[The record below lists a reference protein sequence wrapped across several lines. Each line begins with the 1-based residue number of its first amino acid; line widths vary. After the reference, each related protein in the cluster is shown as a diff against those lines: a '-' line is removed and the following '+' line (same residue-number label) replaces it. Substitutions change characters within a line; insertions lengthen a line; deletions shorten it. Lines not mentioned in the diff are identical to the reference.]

1 MPLDGA
7 TYPSALDITIPAD
20 TNFVYEGDDH
30 IRQIKIVLKN
40 AFGNI
45 SGAVA
50 ADQNDLPK
58 GKKDA
63 TGAPTVNDDT
73 GDGYSY
79 GSIWIDRTNKSAYI
93 CVDPTLGAAVW
104 DRMDDGIASGMYMA
118 FFQSSTAIMTG
129 WTFRTYDED
138 YLIAPGATN
147 TKGGTNNGVTPNN
160 TGWIVDGLTMAHDHS
175 FSDSGTTSTS
185 SANTVEGTGVGSGM
199 YNHLPHNHTFSV
211 SGTTG
216 QPDSNVVDSNGTW
229 RPPTLF
235 CTIWS
240 KD

>member
-7 TYPSALDITIPAD
+7 TYPSGLDPTIPAD

-30 IRQIKIVLKN
+30 IRTIKTVIKN

-45 SGAVA
+45 SGAVG

-58 GKKDA
+58 GKKNA
-63 TGAPTVNDDT
+63 TAAPTVNDDT

-79 GSIWIDRTNKSAYI
+79 GSIWVDRTNKKSYI
-93 CVDPTLGAAVW
+93 CVGPTLGAAVW
-104 DRMDDGIASGMYMA
+104 NRLDNEIVSGMYMA
-118 FFQSSTAIMTG
+118 FFQSSTAIMSG

-138 YLIAPGATN
+138 YVIAPGATN

-160 TGWIVDGLTMAHDHS
+160 TGWVVDGLTMAHDHS

>member
-1 MPLDGA
+1 MPLDAA

-40 AFGNI
+40 AFGSI
-45 SGAVA
+45 SGAVKA
-50 ADQNDLPK
+50 TQDDLPL

-79 GSIWIDRTNKSAYI
+79 GSIWIDRTNKRAYI

-104 DRMDDGIASGMYMA
+104 DRMDDGLTAGMYMA
-118 FFQSSTAIMTG
+118 FFQSSTAVMTG
-129 WTFRTYDED
+129 WTFHAFDED
-138 YLIAPGATN
+138 YVLAPGATN
-147 TKGGTNNGVTPNN
+147 TKGGTNNGVSANN
-160 TGWIVDGLTMAHDHS
+160 TGWGIDGLTHAHTHT
-175 FSDSGTTSTS
+175 FSDSGTTSGPNSTVVRDFS
-185 SANTVEGTGVGSGM
+185 SDPYDSASSTHT
-199 YNHLPHNHTFSV
+199 HTFSV
-211 SGTTG
+211 SGTT
-216 QPDSNVVDSNGTW
+216 SAASTSTVSSNGTW

-235 CTIWS
+235 CSIWS